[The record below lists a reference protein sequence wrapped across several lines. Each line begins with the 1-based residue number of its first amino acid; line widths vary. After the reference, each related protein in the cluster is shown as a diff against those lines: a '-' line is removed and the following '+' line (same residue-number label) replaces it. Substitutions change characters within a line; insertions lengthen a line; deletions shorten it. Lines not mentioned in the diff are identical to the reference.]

1 MASKLYVQYGCGLSA
16 PEGWVN
22 FDASPTL
29 RLQKTPLLGMLIKGR
44 LKAIFPDEVR
54 YGDITKGLPGIRDN
68 SCDAVYCSHV
78 LEHLSLEDF
87 HKALHNTYR
96 MLKPGGIFRLVMPD
110 LEKCVEFYTH
120 ARAKGERDASL
131 RFMENTILGTE
142 QRPKG
147 LKAIAETVFGNAR
160 HLWMWDHQGVIEAL
174 EKAGFSSVRKCSY
187 HDSKEEMFHL
197 VEAESRFVH
206 AVALEAIK

>member
-1 MASKLYVQYGCGLSA
+1 MESKLYVQYGCGLSA

-29 RLQKTPLLGMLIKGR
+29 RLQKTPVLGMLVKRR
-44 LKAIFPDEVR
+44 LKAVFPDLVR

-87 HKALHNTYR
+87 HKALDNTYR

-110 LEKCVEFYTH
+110 LEKCVEFYTQ
-120 ARAKGERDASL
+120 ALAKGERDASV

-142 QRPKG
+142 QRPRG

-160 HLWMWDHQGVIEAL
+160 HLWMWDHQGVIEEL
-174 EKAGFSSVRKCSY
+174 EKTGFSSVRKCGY
-187 HDSKEEMFHL
+187 HDSQEEMFQL
-197 VEAESRFVH
+197 VEAENRFVH